1 MILVD
6 ITYTLSL
13 LYNTLYPLDYYE
25 LVFNCDS
32 MTEPTNKQSN
42 NEAGRRKKIKTV
54 GKSAQGNYYKFPQQ
68 NHSKNDQSASSDIAA
83 ASIFDREYFIND
95 CIRRDIANLTD
106 CCAKGRGVFG
116 GCLLKHFGYH
126 EVLQNPG
133 DCADISSTSSSAA
146 AASSLLLPSS
156 SSNNIQCREDAV
168 EAATAYVRLYREQGK
183 TETKRDK
190 EKRDAVIQE
199 TFRGCILSENHTNS
213 ADSSKKFDMQYE
225 IPSVDNKLGKR
236 NRLEVCVGTL
246 QCVYGITAY
255 EWRLCNEQLKK
266 TDSGRVSS
274 LRNQPWGDDYLH
286 DFTFA
291 EVENVFLRNLPDTP
305 IASKLLLVVV

>member
-1 MILVD
+1 VG

-13 LYNTLYPLDYYE
+13 IYNTVYPLDYYE

-32 MTEPTNKQSN
+32 MTEPTNKQSD
-42 NEAGRRKKIKTV
+42 NEAGRRKKIKAV
-54 GKSAQGNYYKFPQQ
+54 NKSAQGNYYKFPQQ
-68 NHSKNDQSASSDIAA
+68 NHSKNGQSTSSDIAA
-83 ASIFDREYFIND
+83 ASILDREYFIND

-133 DCADISSTSSSAA
+133 DSAEDIISSTTS
-146 AASSLLLPSS
+146 AASSLLLHSS
-156 SSNNIQCREDAV
+156 SSNNIQCRDDAV

-183 TETKRDK
+183 TETQRDR
-190 EKRDAVIQE
+190 EERDSFIQE
-199 TFRGCILSENHTNS
+199 IFRGCILSEEHHTNS
-213 ADSSKKFDMQYE
+213 AESSKKFEMQYE

-286 DFTFA
+286 DFTYA

-305 IASKLLLVVV
+305 IASKLLLVV

>member
-1 MILVD
+1 
-6 ITYTLSL
+6 
-13 LYNTLYPLDYYE
+13 
-25 LVFNCDS
+25 
-32 MTEPTNKQSN
+32 MTEPTNKQSD

-126 EVLQNPG
+126 E
-133 DCADISSTSSSAA
+133 
-146 AASSLLLPSS
+146 
-156 SSNNIQCREDAV
+156 CREDAV
-168 EAATAYVRLYREQGK
+168 KAATAYVRLYREQGK

-190 EKRDAVIQE
+190 EKRDAFIQE
-199 TFRGCILSENHTNS
+199 IFRGCILSENHTNS